1 MMNRSHWKRLAAI
14 GSVLVVLTLAAPISV
29 SATSKISHPTAPRSV
44 HATAANASA
53 TVSWAKPSSNGGAA
67 IRSYVVTSHPANR
80 TCTTKAT
87 KCTVVGL
94 RNGTAYTFTVVAK
107 NTVGTSPRSKTS
119 NKVIPRAPTTATSPK
134 LVVSPAANLTKGEAV
149 KVSGTGFTPN
159 DEVYLVECMDHASGQ
174 SGCDIATATPVTI
187 TASGTIPSTNFHV
200 VTGAIGSGT
209 CGTSLSNLKSCAISA
224 GNAGG
229 GDSASA
235 PISFRAP

>member
-1 MMNRSHWKRLAAI
+1 MMNRSHWKHPAAVS
-14 GSVLVVLTLAAPISV
+14 SVLVILTLAAPISA

-44 HATAANASA
+44 HATAANAAA

-87 KCTVVGL
+87 KCTVARL

-107 NTVGTSPRSKTS
+107 NRVGAGPRSKTS
-119 NKVIPRAPTTATSPK
+119 NKVTPRAPTTTTPPK
-134 LVVSPAANLTKGEAV
+134 LVVSPATNLTKGEAV

-159 DEVYLVECMDHASGQ
+159 DQVYVVECMDNASGQ

-187 TASGTIPSTNFHV
+187 TASGTLPSTNFNV
-200 VTGAIGSGT
+200 VTGTIGSGT
-209 CGTSLSNLKSCAISA
+209 CGTSSSNLKSCALSA
-224 GNAGG
+224 GNAVG

>member
-1 MMNRSHWKRLAAI
+1 MMNRSHWKHPAAI
-14 GSVLVVLTLAAPISV
+14 SSVLVILTLAAPISA

-87 KCTVVGL
+87 KCTVARL

-107 NTVGTSPRSKTS
+107 NRVGAGPRSKTS
-119 NKVIPRAPTTATSPK
+119 NKVTPRAPTTTTPK
-134 LVVSPAANLTKGEAV
+134 LVVSPATNLTKGQAV

-159 DEVYLVECMDHASGQ
+159 DVVYLVECMANASGQ

-187 TASGTIPSTNFHV
+187 TASGMLPSTNFNV
-200 VTGAIGSGT
+200 VTGRIGSGT
-209 CGTSLSNLKSCAISA
+209 CGTSSSNLKSCALSA
-224 GNAGG
+224 GNAVG